1 MPTSGPTSLPY
12 QRALLLQLVCVGA
25 CVLLRTMPYVSSS
38 GRVFHVD
45 GPEGGSTSADAGGR
59 NQQRLIAYSVIAISI
74 LLSLVMLVK
83 LGSAASAAVASVSG
97 AVRVSSSMDAV
108 PARSMANLT
117 SS

>member
-1 MPTSGPTSLPY
+1 MSQAQP
-12 QRALLLQLVCVGA
+12 RGA
-25 CVLLRTMPYVSSS
+25 MPYVSSS

-45 GPEGGSTSADAGGR
+45 GPAGGSSSADAGSKHH
-59 NQQRLIAYSVIAISI
+59 QQRLLAYGVIVVSI

-108 PARSMANLT
+108 PARYIPDVVANL
-117 SS
+117 SSSS